1 MTYIQGIY
9 GNTGTQDGMQ
19 RERPKAVTPQG
30 LSTDAHVGGGLL
42 RSSEEV
48 PVMGMERRGQL
59 IKLM

>member
-1 MTYIQGIY
+1 
-9 GNTGTQDGMQ
+9 MQ